1 MERNYSKRNIATY
14 LLSLFVIVLASS
26 CTIYQNVPND
36 DGIYSSEKREP
47 RVIVENS
54 DEHREYE
61 DNYFSKELERL
72 DQINGTD
79 ILTDIDNYSSVD
91 TVPDLQDNIN
101 RTPTN
106 RAWGYNDNDD
116 VVVNINL
123 DSGFYPGWGWGFN
136 NYPFWGGSWWW
147 RNPWGWDYWGSYYNG
162 IYCPP
167 YWVWGSRPWGFRP
180 YRNWVNNWRYS
191 PYGFGGPRYYG
202 RRGRGSF
209 AAFGTSANRFISY
222 EHYYWRRTSR
232 GSALNVG
239 PYNGIYNPNINNSFN
254 RRANY
259 SSRSN
264 STSTR
269 RSSSVYRTRNTST
282 RSNTRTRAT
291 NSNTRSTNTR
301 PRTRITRENGR
312 SVNSRSRSNTRS
324 RSNVNRSRS
333 SSRNRSSVNRSSS
346 SRSRSSA
353 NRSSRSSSSRASS
366 RSSSS
371 RSRGSSS
378 RGSSRRRG

>member
-1 MERNYSKRNIATY
+1 MERYYSKRKISTY

-26 CTIYQNVPND
+26 CTVYQNVPND
-36 DGIYSSEKREP
+36 DGIYSSEKKEP

-79 ILTDIDNYSSVD
+79 ILTDIDNYSSLND
-91 TVPDLQDNIN
+91 TIPNLEDDIN
-101 RTPTN
+101 TTPTN
-106 RAWGYNDNDD
+106 RAWGYNDSDD
-116 VVVNINL
+116 VVININL
-123 DSGFYPGWGWGFN
+123 DNGFYPRWGWGVDP
-136 NYPFWGGSWWW
+136 YSFWGGSWWW

-180 YRNWVNNWRYS
+180 YRNWVRSWRYS
-191 PYGFGGPRYYG
+191 PYGGGPRYYG
-202 RRGRGSF
+202 RRGVYAYG
-209 AAFGTSANRFISY
+209 GTANRFIAY
-222 EHYYWRRTSR
+222 EYYNWRRTTR
-232 GSALNVG
+232 RAAND
-239 PYNGIYNPNINNSFN
+239 IYNPRAYNS
-254 RRANY
+254 RRAVY
-259 SSRSN
+259 STRNN

-269 RSSSVYRTRNTST
+269 RSSNVYRNRNTST

-291 NSNTRSTNTR
+291 NTRTRSTNTR
-301 PRTRITRENGR
+301 PRTRITRGNTR
-312 SVNSRSRSNTRS
+312 NTNTRARSNNTRT

-333 SSRNRSSVNRSSS
+333 SSRNRSSYNRSS

-353 NRSSRSSSSRASS
+353 NRSSRSSSSRSRASS

-378 RGSSRRRG
+378 RGSSRKRG